1 MKRAFD
7 IIGSAIGL
15 LLFAPLLV
23 TIAVMIAIYD
33 GHPVLFRQRRVGHRG
48 VPFEMLKFRTM
59 VRNAESLGKQL
70 TVGKDARITPI
81 GRWLRKFKLDELPQ
95 LLNVFNGEMSL
106 VGPRPEVPRYV
117 ACYNAV
123 QRRVL
128 ALKPGITDPAS
139 ISFRDESE
147 LLESLANPER
157 AYVETIMPEKIRL
170 NLEYAERAN
179 VLRDFGV
186 ILQTLVAIG
195 RPATTIDPPQQVQR
209 AAA

>member
-7 IIGSAIGL
+7 IVGSVLGL
-15 LLFAPLLV
+15 LLFSPLLV
-23 TIAVMIAIYD
+23 TISVMIAIYD

-48 VPFEMLKFRTM
+48 APFEMLKFRTM
-59 VRNAESLGKQL
+59 VRNAEALGKQL
-70 TVGKDARITPI
+70 TVGNDARITPI

-95 LLNVFNGEMSL
+95 LLNVLTGEMSL

-117 ACYNAV
+117 ACYNDV

-128 ALKPGITDPAS
+128 ELKPGITDPAS

-147 LLESLANPER
+147 LLESLADPER

-195 RPATTIDPPQQVQR
+195 RPATTFALPQQVQR